1 MLSEIIKDKKIL
13 NLALTH
19 KSLINENHLKTYM
32 SNERLEF
39 LGDAVLELATT
50 EFLFQQLP
58 QENEGKM
65 TALRSALVKTTSL
78 AQIAQEIGLNKM
90 ILISKGEEMTGGRK
104 NISILAN
111 TFEAFLGAIYLDRGM
126 KEVKKFLKQHL
137 FTKLEIID
145 SQKLYKDAKSEFQ
158 EIVQAKGVPTP
169 IYEVISEKGP
179 DHDKEFTIQVKVG
192 DKIAGKGV
200 GKSKQ
205 QAQQNAA
212 SNALLNFLTN
222 Y

>member
-158 EIVQAKGVPTP
+158 EIVQAKGIPTP